1 MSDYIQSPFNKVRK
15 DKFIMVIPVPKGLKG
30 MIRKFAHNDLYA
42 DPDTFT
48 MSVYGVVAPAISV
61 PSIDNKYAGQSV
73 KVSSHGRTTY
83 PALTVKFAVDN
94 RFNNYWFIYKWLDIL
109 NDDKKSIY
117 DSNDIVDVTNL
128 PSKLVNGADVH
139 VGTYSKQLQYYSTNI
154 SIFAL
159 DEYEK
164 RVAEFVYT
172 GAFPTSLGGIDLT
185 YRDGGEIDI
194 TAGFEY
200 SQFAVSLIEQV
211 DSI

>member
-1 MSDYIQSPFNKVRK
+1 MSEYIQSPFNKVRK

-30 MIRKFAHNDLYA
+30 MVSKFTRNKFSA

-48 MSVYGVVAPAISV
+48 MSVYGVVAPAIQVS
-61 PSIDNKYAGQSV
+61 SIDNRYAGQTV
-73 KVSSHGRTTY
+73 KVSSHSRGAY
-83 PALTVKFAVDN
+83 PALTVNFAIDN
-94 RFNNYWFIYKWLDIL
+94 RFNNYWFVYKWLDIL

-117 DSNDIVDVTNL
+117 DGKNVVDVTNL
-128 PSKLVNGADVH
+128 PGMQVDGADVNI
-139 VGTYSKQLQYYSTNI
+139 GSFSKQLQYYSTNI

-172 GAFPTSLGGIDLT
+172 GAFPTSLGGIDLS

-194 TAGFEY
+194 TAEFEY
-200 SQFAVSLIEQV
+200 SQFAVSLVEQV

>member
-1 MSDYIQSPFNKVRK
+1 MSEYIQSPFNKVRK

-30 MIRKFAHNDLYA
+30 MIRKFAHNDHYA

-48 MSVYGVVAPAISV
+48 MSVYGVVAPAIKVSSV
-61 PSIDNKYAGQSV
+61 DSRYAGQTV
-73 KVSSHGRTTY
+73 KVSSHSREAY
-83 PALTVKFAVDN
+83 PALTVNFAVDN

-109 NDDKKSIY
+109 NDDKKSVY
-117 DSNDIVDVTNL
+117 DGKDIVDVSNL
-128 PSKLVNGADVH
+128 PGGNVDGTRVNI
-139 VGTYSKQLQYYSTNI
+139 GTFSKQLQYYSTTI

-172 GAFPTSLGGIDLT
+172 GAFPTSLGGIDLS
-185 YRDGGEIDI
+185 YRDSGEVDI
-194 TAGFEY
+194 TAEFEY
-200 SQFAVSLIEQV
+200 SQFAVSLVEQV